1 MGVLEADDAALLASF
16 GHSTIQSFVSVVV
29 STWIAGLYT
38 WLVIKAGSIL
48 LQKERRRRRMALV
61 TWSIVLTMY
70 LIKLTLWFI
79 DARQIIASIE
89 LTLIDSS
96 SPDLA
101 VRRARA
107 NNDLRR
113 LSIAEDVLYAY
124 MTVLGDAIVLW
135 RVYAFWHEGL
145 ELLALIVPCA
155 VYLASVVCAG
165 LVTYCA
171 AQSGADLSF
180 GAFTN
185 PPFCQ
190 HIQSTSYWMQFAM
203 AIVATALIGLKTW
216 RYRQMVKSLINNEV
230 SWRSPVNRAMWIML
244 DTGLLYSIFF
254 LAEAVLGVID
264 LQKFLAGHPARGF
277 ALEIYQYQT
286 SAIVGIYPTI
296 IVILVHTH
304 TQSFLMDSEG
314 SYTITTLQFDTSPS
328 ARSTS
333 AARRPHHLSHN
344 HNHFNNI
351 NSSMGTESTNTGL
364 GDVRARRSLKFATRS
379 RDNHNAPP
387 EISLCELRTGTVS
400 SMGEFEDG
408 SERWGDEEVDS
419 KGGVKGQLERVPT
432 RDEGDV

>member
-1 MGVLEADDAALLASF
+1 
-16 GHSTIQSFVSVVV
+16 
-29 STWIAGLYT
+29 
-38 WLVIKAGSIL
+38 
-48 LQKERRRRRMALV
+48 MALV

-89 LTLIDSS
+89 LNLIDSS

-124 MTVLGDAIVLW
+124 MVRLFPFPNPTLSLIDLNLIVLASLAQTVLGDAIVLW

-216 RYRQMVKSLINNEV
+216 
-230 SWRSPVNRAMWIML
+230 
-244 DTGLLYSIFF
+244 
-254 LAEAVLGVID
+254 
-264 LQKFLAGHPARGF
+264 
-277 ALEIYQYQT
+277 
-286 SAIVGIYPTI
+286 
-296 IVILVHTH
+296 
-304 TQSFLMDSEG
+304 
-314 SYTITTLQFDTSPS
+314 
-328 ARSTS
+328 
-333 AARRPHHLSHN
+333 
-344 HNHFNNI
+344 
-351 NSSMGTESTNTGL
+351 
-364 GDVRARRSLKFATRS
+364 
-379 RDNHNAPP
+379 
-387 EISLCELRTGTVS
+387 
-400 SMGEFEDG
+400 
-408 SERWGDEEVDS
+408 
-419 KGGVKGQLERVPT
+419 
-432 RDEGDV
+432 